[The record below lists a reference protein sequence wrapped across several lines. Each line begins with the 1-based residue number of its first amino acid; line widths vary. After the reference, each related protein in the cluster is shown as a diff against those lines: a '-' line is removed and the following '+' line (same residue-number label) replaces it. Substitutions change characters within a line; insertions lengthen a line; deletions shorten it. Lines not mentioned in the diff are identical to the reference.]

1 MQLKGMKAPQ
11 WGEDTKKKHFF
22 TLDNREEVLVML
34 CLVLLEEANALL
46 FAHFADEQSILFLHY
61 DVAF

>member
-1 MQLKGMKAPQ
+1 MQLKGMKAPN
-11 WGEDTKKKHFF
+11 ERRILKKKHFF
-22 TLDNREEVLVML
+22 TLDSREEMLVML